1 MTADTGSEQSCC
13 RGLESEWLVC
23 QVWEKTVTLIH
34 WWFLTNQRQVSSH
47 VNQSEASIYLH
58 TAQCYHWSSRLSSLQ
73 LQHCDEMI
81 FDEYYQR
88 TQSLDLGYNNHIF
101 TFCKHYLPDCDP
113 TQILSPLTLTTL
125 TPVSPV
131 TILRE
136 SERWWPGV
144 WWCLRYTLMSPDLWQ
159 VTRVW
164 SVTSQQTMSS
174 LISPGQCLTTTRSPY
189 FNITVTSHSHH
200 DCFCCFI

>member
-101 TFCKHYLPDCDP
+101 TVCKHYLPDCDP

-131 TILRE
+131 TVLRE

-144 WWCLRYTLMSPDLWQ
+144 WWCLRYTLMSPDLWP

-164 SVTSQQTMSS
+164 LVTSQQTMSS
-174 LISPGQCLTTTRSPY
+174 LISPGHCLTTTRSPY

-200 DCFCCFI
+200 DCFGCFR